1 MSPFGMLLML
11 TSLPILVARLRNDKK
26 ILEELLIENLQSVFV
41 EIEVAYR
48 QAREK
53 EHTAYLDDVIMGE
66 TMENTFHQVHNKLT
80 VFVQHL
86 EAMLVRRVDLQ
97 AIEEIL
103 ERDAVRACVLLHQ
116 RANGRADRGEE
127 EKGHFVL
134 LAVLEQMAFVEQDA

>member
-1 MSPFGMLLML
+1 MLLML
-11 TSLPILVARLRNDKK
+11 TSLPILVARLCNDEK
-26 ILEELLIENLQSVFV
+26 ILEELLIENLQSVLV

-66 TMENTFHQVHNKLT
+66 TMENTFHQVHNELT
-80 VFVQHL
+80 VFIQHL

-103 ERDAVRACVLLHQ
+103 ETDAVCARVLLHQ
-116 RANGRADRGEE
+116 RANGRADRGEK

-134 LAVLEQMAFVEQDA
+134 LVVFEQMAFVEEDS